1 MSKKGHDILRLLQR
15 IIPHAVAIY
24 SLIDYFFGIGLV
36 GLVEGIVAEVI
47 ALIGEFA
54 DGDSTKYF
62 STKSIVTKLV
72 PDTEKEAE

>member
-1 MSKKGHDILRLLQR
+1 MSKRAHDVLRLLQR

-36 GLVEGIVAEVI
+36 NLVEGIVSEVI

-54 DGDSTKYF
+54 DGDSSRYF
-62 STKSIVTKLV
+62 STKSIITKIT
-72 PDTEKEAE
+72 PDRKEE

>member
-1 MSKKGHDILRLLQR
+1 MSKKAHDILRLLQR

-36 GLVEGIVAEVI
+36 DLVEGIVAEVI

-54 DGDSTKYF
+54 DGDSSRYF
-62 STKSIVTKLV
+62 STKSIVTKIT
-72 PDTEKEAE
+72 PDREEE

>member
-1 MSKKGHDILRLLQR
+1 MSKKAHDILRLLQR

-36 GLVEGIVAEVI
+36 DLVEGIVAEVI

-54 DGDSTKYF
+54 DGDSSRYF
-62 STKSIVTKLV
+62 STKSIVTKIT
-72 PDTEKEAE
+72 PDREED

>member
-1 MSKKGHDILRLLQR
+1 MSKRAHDILRLLQR

-54 DGDSTKYF
+54 DGDSARYF
-62 STKSIVTKLV
+62 DTKSIVTKIL
-72 PDTEKEAE
+72 PDRDKED

>member
-1 MSKKGHDILRLLQR
+1 MSKRAHDILRLLQR

-36 GLVEGIVAEVI
+36 GLVEGIVSEVI

-54 DGDSTKYF
+54 DGDSSRYF
-62 STKSIVTKLV
+62 STKSIVTKIT
-72 PDTEKEAE
+72 PDRKEE

>member
-1 MSKKGHDILRLLQR
+1 MSKRAHDILRLLQR
-15 IIPHAVAIY
+15 VIPHAFAIY

-54 DGDSTKYF
+54 DGDSSKYF
-62 STKSIVTKLV
+62 STKSIVTKIM
-72 PDTEKEAE
+72 PDREEE